1 MRISDWSS
9 DVCSSDLVGERERVD
24 DVEAAAVAEVDERVE
39 PQRLLEDGQARDQP
53 RQVVDGEERDLD
65 RDVAPG
71 EQVERE
77 RDRDVALEHD
87 ARSELSGVHVDVADR
102 GRSWALG
109 DGSGVQEVEPHRELA
124 QLVDLELGQK
134 AGLDRKSTRLNSS
147 H

>member
-87 ARSELSGVHVDVADR
+87 DRSELSGDNVEI
-102 GRSWALG
+102 GRAHL
-109 DGSGVQEVEPHRELA
+109 
-124 QLVDLELGQK
+124 
-134 AGLDRKSTRLNSS
+134 
-147 H
+147 